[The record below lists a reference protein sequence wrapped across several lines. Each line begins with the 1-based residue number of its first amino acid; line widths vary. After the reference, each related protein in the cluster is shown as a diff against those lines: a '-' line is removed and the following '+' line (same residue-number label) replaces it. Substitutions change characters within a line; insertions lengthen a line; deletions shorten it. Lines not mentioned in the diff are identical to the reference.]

1 MTEPMKT
8 DRRVRR
14 TRELLRQALVSLI
27 LERGYEH
34 ISVQDI
40 LDRADIG
47 RSTFYAHYRD
57 KDQLLLSGFDEAF
70 AALAAEIPPPDPNGG
85 RPADFLDPAR
95 VLFAHAEGHRQLWKA
110 LVGKPG
116 AELVLRFLSDNLTA
130 LLEPHLRAQL
140 PDGHPDELK
149 LAPAVQYTVNGLIGI
164 LVWWCEHDVPYTA
177 AETYTVFKRLTTQG
191 VKRFLATNEPDRM
204 PTTLA

>member
-1 MTEPMKT
+1 MSDAVKV

-34 ISVQDI
+34 LSVQDI

-70 AALAAEIPPPDPNGG
+70 AALAADIPNAETTSGQRG
-85 RPADFLDPAR
+85 DFLVA
-95 VLFAHAEGHRQLWKA
+95 AHALLEHAQGHRQLWKA

-116 AELVLRFLSDNLTA
+116 AELVLRQVAGGTPKLS
-130 LLEPHLRAQL
+130 
-140 PDGHPDELK
+140 LK
-149 LAPAVQYTVNGLIGI
+149 ARLN
-164 LVWWCEHDVPYTA
+164 A
-177 AETYTVFKRLTTQG
+177 AS
-191 VKRFLATNEPDRM
+191 DS
-204 PTTLA
+204 

>member
-1 MTEPMKT
+1 MMSDTVRM

-14 TRELLRQALVSLI
+14 TRELLRRALMSLI

-57 KDQLLLSGFDEAF
+57 KEQLLLSGFDEAF
-70 AALAAEIPPPDPNGG
+70 AALAADIPAPDPANG
-85 RPADFLDPAR
+85 RRTDFLVAGR
-95 VLFAHAEGHRQLWKA
+95 VLFEHAEEHRPLWKA

-116 AELVLRFLSDNLTA
+116 AELVLRYLRDNLTT

-140 PDGHPDELK
+140 PKSNGDELQ
-149 LAPAVQYTVNGLIGI
+149 LAAALHYTVNALIGI
-164 LVWWCEHDVPYTA
+164 LVWWAESDAPYTA
-177 AETYTVFKRLTTQG
+177 EETYNTFKRLTTQG
-191 VKRFLATNEPDRM
+191 VKRFLTQ
-204 PTTLA
+204 T

>member
-1 MTEPMKT
+1 MTEAAKT

-14 TRELLRQALVSLI
+14 TRELLRHALVSLI

-70 AALAAEIPPPDPNGG
+70 AALAAEIPPPEPSGSRQG
-85 RPADFLDPAR
+85 DFLEPAR

-116 AELVLRFLSDNLTA
+116 AELVLRYLRDNLTA
-130 LLEPHLRAQL
+130 LLEPHLRGQVTDT
-140 PDGHPDELK
+140 PHDEVK
-149 LAPAVQYTVNGLIGI
+149 LAAAVQYTVNGLIGI
-164 LVWWCEHDVPYTA
+164 LVWWCESNAPYS
-177 AETYTVFKRLTTQG
+177 AEEVYIIFKRLTTHG
-191 VKRFLATNEPDRM
+191 VKRFLATN
-204 PTTLA
+204 

>member
-1 MTEPMKT
+1 MSDTVKV

-14 TRELLRQALVSLI
+14 TRELLRNALLALI

-70 AALAAEIPPPDPNGG
+70 ATLAADIPTPNTTNGPPG
-85 RPADFLDPAR
+85 DFLIAAH
-95 VLFAHAEGHRQLWKA
+95 VLFEHAEGHRQLWKG

-116 AELVLRFLSDNLTA
+116 AELVLRYLRDNLTT

-140 PDGHPDELK
+140 PHPNTDELQ
-149 LAPAVQYTVNGLIGI
+149 LAAAVHYTVNALVGI
-164 LVWWCEHDVPYTA
+164 LVWWCESDAPYTA
-177 AETYTVFKRLTTQG
+177 DETYSTFKRLTTQG
-191 VKRFLATNEPDRM
+191 VKRFLTQR
-204 PTTLA
+204 

>member
-1 MTEPMKT
+1 MTEAIKT

-70 AALAAEIPPPDPNGG
+70 SALAAEVPPPDPNGSRG
-85 RPADFLDPAR
+85 GDFLEPAR
-95 VLFAHAEGHRQLWKA
+95 ALFTHAEGHRQLWKA

-116 AELVLRFLSDNLTA
+116 AELVLRYLRSNLTA
-130 LLEPHLRAQL
+130 LFKPHLRTHMPERR
-140 PDGHPDELK
+140 PDPLK
-149 LAPAVQYTVNGLIGI
+149 LDAAVQYTVNGLIGI
-164 LVWWCEHDVPYTA
+164 LVWWSESDTPYA
-177 AETYTVFKRLTTQG
+177 AEELYAIFRRLTTQG
-191 VKRFLATNEPDRM
+191 VRRFLTAS
-204 PTTLA
+204 

>member
-1 MTEPMKT
+1 MTDTVKT

-14 TRELLRQALVSLI
+14 TRELLRNALVSLI
-27 LERGYEH
+27 LEQGYEH

-70 AALAAEIPPPDPNGG
+70 AALAAEVPAPDPTRARSGE
-85 RPADFLDPAR
+85 FLEPAR
-95 VLFAHAEGHRQLWKA
+95 LLFTHAESHRQLWRA

-116 AELVLRFLSDNLTA
+116 AELVLRYLRENLTT
-130 LLEPHLRAQL
+130 LIEPHLRAQL
-140 PDGHPDELK
+140 RDDGDPLR
-149 LAPAVQYTVNGLIGI
+149 LAIAVQYTVSGLIGT
-164 LVWWCEHDVPYTA
+164 LVWWSESDAPYTA
-177 AETYTVFKRLTTQG
+177 EEVYATFKRLSTQG
-191 VKRFLATNEPDRM
+191 VRRFL
-204 PTTLA
+204 TTP

>member
-1 MTEPMKT
+1 MTEAIKT

-70 AALAAEIPPPDPNGG
+70 AALAAEVPPPDPNGSRG
-85 RPADFLDPAR
+85 GDFLEPAR

-116 AELVLRFLSDNLTA
+116 AELVLRYLRDNLTA
-130 LLEPHLRAQL
+130 LFVPHLRAQL
-140 PDGHPDELK
+140 PNGHYDQLK
-149 LAPAVQYTVNGLIGI
+149 LAAAVQYTVNGLIGI
-164 LVWWCEHDVPYTA
+164 LVWWSEGDVPYA
-177 AETYTVFKRLTTQG
+177 AEEIYAVFKRLTTQG
-191 VKRFLATNEPDRM
+191 VKRFLATN
-204 PTTLA
+204 

>member
-1 MTEPMKT
+1 MTETVKT

-57 KDQLLLSGFDEAF
+57 KDQLLLSGFNDAF
-70 AALAAEIPPPDPNGG
+70 AALAADIPPPDRNSNG
-85 RPADFLDPAR
+85 RAEFLVAAH
-95 VLFAHAEGHRQLWKA
+95 VLFEHAEGHRQLWKA

-116 AELVLRFLSDNLTA
+116 AELVLRYLRDNLTT
-130 LLEPHLRAQL
+130 LLEPHLRSQL
-140 PDGHPDELK
+140 PKPDADELK
-149 LAPAVQYTVNGLIGI
+149 LAAAVQYTVNALVGI
-164 LVWWCEHDVPYTA
+164 LVWWVESDAPYTA
-177 AETYTVFKRLTTQG
+177 DETYNTFKRLTTHG
-191 VKRFLATNEPDRM
+191 VKRFLTQ
-204 PTTLA
+204 T